1 MLDGQRFG
9 DDGTSTAGSE
19 QAGDRHNQM
28 DEKKRQVARNPDRLS
43 SKQRFASL
51 GFCLDLS
58 YELRIRHQQ
67 VIAFGLFVR
76 TGANSFYQ
84 GIAFRISNRENMLWP
99 KGRDFPETPTRW
111 TLRT

>member
-9 DDGTSTAGSE
+9 DCGTSTAGSE
-19 QAGDRHNQM
+19 QAGDRDNQI
-28 DEKKRQVARNPDRLS
+28 DEKKRQVTHNSDRLP
-43 SKQRFASL
+43 SKQRFTSL

-58 YELRIRHQQ
+58 DELRIRHQQ
-67 VIAFGLFVR
+67 VIAFGPLVR
-76 TGANSFYQ
+76 PGANSIYQ